1 MTQEERALAFTGL
14 HRKGDP
20 VVLYNIWDAGSAR
33 CVAEAGAK
41 ALATGSWSV
50 AAAHG
55 FPDGQKIPLQLLVEI
70 AREIAAA
77 ADLPLSVD
85 FEGAYSEDPAQGAAN
100 VGQLIDAGAIGIN
113 FEDQV
118 VGKGGIHATDRQVA
132 RIRAIRDMAERQN
145 VPLFINARTD
155 LFLQESDPARHGDL
169 IDQATARARAYAG
182 AGASGFFAP
191 GLADVDLIGRLCSA
205 SPLPVNVMMKPGAP
219 DIATLAAAGVGRI
232 SYGPFPYRAMVAW
245 LRGEAEKVYGG
256 AAK

>member
-1 MTQEERALAFTGL
+1 MTQEERALAFAAL
-14 HRKGDP
+14 HRKGEP

-55 FPDGQKIPLQLLVEI
+55 YGDGQKIPLALLIETV
-70 AREIAAA
+70 REIVAAI
-77 ADLPLSVD
+77 DLPLSVD

-100 VGQLIDAGAIGIN
+100 VAEVIDAGAIGIN

-118 VGKGGIHATDRQVA
+118 VGRGGLHPSDRQVA
-132 RIRAIRDMAERQN
+132 RIRAIRDMADRQG

-155 LFLQESDPARHGDL
+155 LFLQESDVSLHAALVDEA
-169 IDQATARARAYAG
+169 IARARAYAG

-191 GLADVDLIGRLCSA
+191 GLVEADLIAKLCAA
-205 SPLPVNVMMKPGAP
+205 SPLPVNVMMKPGVP
-219 DIATLAAAGVGRI
+219 ELSILASAGVSRV
-232 SYGPFPYRAMVAW
+232 SYGPFPYRAMIAW
-245 LRGEAEKVYGG
+245 LRGEAEKVFG
-256 AAK
+256 K

>member
-1 MTQEERALAFTGL
+1 MTQEERALAFAGL

-20 VVLYNIWDAGSAR
+20 IVLYNIWDAGSAR

-55 FPDGQKIPLQLLVEI
+55 FGDGQKIPLQLLVEI

-77 ADLPLSVD
+77 TDLPLSVD

-100 VGQLIDAGAIGIN
+100 VAQLIDAGAIGIN

-118 VGKGGIHATDRQVA
+118 VGKNGIHPIDKQAA

-155 LFLQESDPARHGDL
+155 LFLQESDATRHANLLDGAIARSK
-169 IDQATARARAYAG
+169 AYAE

-191 GLADVDLIGRLCSA
+191 WLVDVDLIGRLCAA
-205 SPLPVNVMMKPGAP
+205 SPLPVNVMMRPGAP
-219 DIATLAAAGVGRI
+219 DLATLAAAGVARV
-232 SYGPFPYRAMVAW
+232 SYGPFPYRAMIAW
-245 LRGEAEKVYGG
+245 LRGEAEKVYG
-256 AAK
+256 K